1 MASTENSRIFLL
13 GATGYTGGL
22 VLAALVRRGARPVL
36 AGRNAT
42 ALAALA
48 ERHGGLD
55 HVVVDA
61 TQPGSLQRHLRR
73 GDVLVTTV
81 GPFERLGYPVAEAA
95 AEVGAHYID
104 STGEVGFV
112 RTVRDRYDERAR
124 ETGAVMLPAFGYDY
138 VPGILAGTLAVRR
151 AGDAVRALDIG
162 YFATGPLWRGTSHGT
177 RTTMRDGLT
186 LPSPTWRGHR
196 LVDERT
202 ASRVRDFD
210 LRGHRKSAFL
220 VSGTEVLFLPSDFPS
235 LTELTVYNG
244 WFPTLSRPLSLIS
257 AAANTLVHLPGG
269 GPLTDALTLP
279 LTWGPA
285 GGPDTTE
292 RARTRSYVVA
302 IASTGTPGQPPLAEV
317 HLEGPNAYSLTGE
330 LMAWAAESLV
340 GRSGGAA
347 GVLGPVEAFGL
358 ETLREACAGMGLA
371 AV

>member
-1 MASTENSRIFLL
+1 MNGRILLL

-22 VLAALVRRGARPVL
+22 VLEALLRRGTRPVL
-36 AGRNAT
+36 AGRNAA

-61 TQPGSLQRHLRR
+61 SQPGSLQRHLRR

-95 AEVGAHYID
+95 AEAGAHYID

-112 RTVRDRYDERAR
+112 RALRDRYDERAR

-138 VPGILAGTLAVRR
+138 VPGILAATLAAHR
-151 AGDAVRALDIG
+151 AGEAVRALDIG
-162 YFATGPLWRGTSHGT
+162 YFATGPLWRGISHGT

-186 LPSPTWRGHR
+186 LPSPVWRGHQ

-202 ASRVRDFD
+202 ASRVRAFSVG
-210 LRGHRKSAFL
+210 GHRKSAFL

-235 LTELTVYNG
+235 LTDITVYNG
-244 WFPTLSRPLSLIS
+244 WFPTLSRPLTLIS
-257 AAANTLVHLPGG
+257 STVNTLTHLPGG
-269 GPLTDALTLP
+269 HHLADALTYP
-279 LTWGPA
+279 LTLGPA
-285 GGPDTTE
+285 GGRDAPE

-302 IASTGTPGQPPLAEV
+302 VASTGSAPPAEV
-317 HLEGPNAYSLTGE
+317 HLEGPSAYTLTGE

-340 GRSGGAA
+340 GRAGATA
-347 GVLGPVEAFGL
+347 GVVGPVEAFGL
-358 ETLREACAGMGLA
+358 ETLQRACAEMGLA

>member
-1 MASTENSRIFLL
+1 MNGRILLL

-22 VLAALVRRGARPVL
+22 VLDALLRRGARPVL

-42 ALAALA
+42 ALASLA

-61 TQPGSLQRHLRR
+61 SQPGSLQRHLRR

-95 AEVGAHYID
+95 AEAGAHYID

-112 RTVRDRYDERAR
+112 RAVRDRYDERAR

-138 VPGILAGTLAVRR
+138 VPGILAATLAAHR
-151 AGDAVRALDIG
+151 AGEAVRALDIG
-162 YFATGPLWRGTSHGT
+162 YFATGPLWRGISHGT

-186 LPSPTWRGHR
+186 LPSPTWRGHH

-202 ASRVRDFD
+202 ASRVRGFD
-210 LRGHRKSAFL
+210 VGGHRKSAFL
-220 VSGTEVLFLPSDFPS
+220 VSGTEVLFLPRDFPA
-235 LTELTVYNG
+235 LTDVTVYNG
-244 WFPTLSRPLSLIS
+244 WFPGLSRPLTLIS
-257 AAANTLVHLPGG
+257 SAVNALTRLPGG
-269 GPLTDALTLP
+269 HRLADALTFPMTL
-279 LTWGPA
+279 GPA
-285 GGPDTTE
+285 GGPDATE

-302 IASTGTPGQPPLAEV
+302 VASTGAPGSTPLAEV
-317 HLEGPNAYSLTGE
+317 HLAGPSAYSLTGE
-330 LMAWAAESLV
+330 LIAWAAESLA

-347 GVLGPVEAFGL
+347 GVVGPVEAFGL
-358 ETLREACAGMGLA
+358 ERLQRACAEMGLA
-371 AV
+371 VV